1 MSSVVP
7 DVWELSRLSEC
18 SELITK
24 GATPTTY
31 GYDYVEEYA
40 EDAVTFLRGNNT
52 TKEGR
57 IVSSDF
63 KFISPQANE
72 VLKRSQ
78 L

>member
-1 MSSVVP
+1 MSSSVP
-7 DVWELSRLSEC
+7 DGWELSRLSEC

-52 TKEGR
+52 SK
-57 IVSSDF
+57 D
-63 KFISPQANE
+63 
-72 VLKRSQ
+72 
-78 L
+78 